1 MHTDHAYQKAKELF
15 KNLSEPAQSM
25 DTNRQEQGANLSQ
38 NKPDIH

>member
-38 NKPDIH
+38 KKPDIH